1 MSIRHPSG
9 ERLVR
14 VASGHWIVYV
24 FPYFLF
30 TVLMGIAFGLLAL
43 AATAVAYGS
52 AAAIPAF
59 WCGMLLLLVVQHW
72 FFLYLMSDS
81 LGYVLVTSRRV
92 IVISTKLLVQETM
105 QEISFEKMK
114 TVSAVKKGFLQNVL
128 TYGTLLF
135 EGGTAVP
142 YIAHPNSVV
151 KDIQQAMGMN

>member
-9 ERLVR
+9 EHLVR

-24 FPYFLF
+24 FPYFLL
-30 TVLMGIAFGLLAL
+30 TVLTGISFLLLGL
-43 AATAVAYGS
+43 AATAAVQGFAVSVA
-52 AAAIPAF
+52 AF
-59 WCGMLLLLVVQHW
+59 WAGMLLLLAVQHW

-105 QEISFEKMK
+105 QEIAFEKMK
-114 TVSAVKKGFLQNVL
+114 TVTAVKKGILQNVL

>member
-9 ERLVR
+9 EHLVR
-14 VASGHWIVYV
+14 VAAGHWIIYV

-30 TVLMGIAFGLLAL
+30 AVLLGISLLLLGL
-43 AATAVAYGS
+43 AATAALQGFAL
-52 AAAIPAF
+52 AAPTF
-59 WCGMLLLLVVQHW
+59 WAGMLLLLAVQHW

-81 LGYVLVTSRRV
+81 LGYILVTSRRV

-114 TVSAVKKGFLQNVL
+114 TVSATKKGLLQNVL
-128 TYGTLLF
+128 MYGTLTF
-135 EGGTAVP
+135 EGGTSVP
-142 YIAHPNSVV
+142 YVAHPNSVV